1 MKHWAAH
8 EEPRHIRHAA
18 GRHAGGRGHG
28 LGHGRG
34 GFGHGDFPGGGR
46 KFRGEDLQLLL
57 LALLAES
64 PRHGYELIKALEQRS
79 NGAYTPSP
87 GMVYPTLTLLEELG
101 YAVAEADGT
110 RKRYS
115 LSEQGREYLAANR
128 ERLELVMAR
137 LNLLAKKM
145 ETMRRA
151 LAGESTDE
159 QGQEAPWLA
168 EFVEARRA
176 LKRALLLRHDATAD
190 EQRRIAAIL
199 KRAVAEIEAAAGA
212 SS

>member
-1 MKHWAAH
+1 MIPGASKGGNKF
-8 EEPRHIRHAA
+8 RHAGQAAA
-18 GRHAGGRGHG
+18 GRHGGMGHG
-28 LGHGRG
+28 HGFGHGRG
-34 GFGHGDFPGGGR
+34 GFGRGDFPGGGR

-79 NGAYTPSP
+79 NGAYVPSP

-101 YAVAEADGT
+101 YAAVEADGT

-115 LSEQGREYLAANR
+115 VTEQGRDYLAANH
-128 ERLELVMAR
+128 ERLELAMAR
-137 LNLLAKKM
+137 LNLMAKRM

-151 LAGESTDE
+151 LAGESPDE
-159 QGQEAPWLA
+159 QRQGTPWLA

-176 LKRALLLRHDATAD
+176 LKRALLSRHDAAAD
-190 EQRRIAAIL
+190 EQRRIAGIL
-199 KRAVAEIEAAAGA
+199 KRAV
-212 SS
+212 